1 LNINFKK
8 PIGFFRHGYLV
19 EGVEIAEK
27 KAEIILK
34 FLAEDLQSITAI
46 LVHTGSRMYINLVG
60 QF

>member
-1 LNINFKK
+1 M

-46 LVHTGSRMYINLVG
+46 LVHTGSRMYINPVG